1 MITMPSDFK
10 PAKMALINVG
20 RILRRRGVSPLGLV
34 GLVAIAAAA
43 LLPLTG
49 STFYLRLGI
58 EALLLGCLALSV
70 DILLGVTG
78 LLSLGQAA
86 FFGLAAYTG
95 AIVLV
100 KDPGSFWLAFVMS
113 ISVTVSAAAVFG
125 AIAIRVNGV
134 YFALITFAFSEV
146 MYKLVFHSKFV
157 GGSDGLLGIK
167 PPMVSFFGLA
177 ALPLSNNLVFF
188 YAALAVVTGLYLG
201 VRRILATPFGSVL
214 SAIRDNEG
222 RVTFVGYDPFWYKWL
237 AFVLAAA
244 VAGVGGF
251 FHPLLRGFASPDLLG
266 FEVSTKAVVMT
277 IVGGMGTLLGP
288 VIGAVIITF
297 IELFVG
303 IATERHLLVIGAL
316 FVLCVVFRP
325 QGLLGDIAQR
335 ARLPRST
342 GAD

>member
-1 MITMPSDFK
+1 MTIPCGLK
-10 PAKMALINVG
+10 PLSG
-20 RILRRRGVSPLGLV
+20 LWRIWRRRDVSPLGLV
-34 GLVAIAAAA
+34 GLVVLAVAA
-43 LLPLTG
+43 LLPVTG

-86 FFGLAAYTG
+86 FFGIAAYTG
-95 AIVLV
+95 AVMLV
-100 KDPGSFWLAFVMS
+100 NGYGSFWLAFAASVG
-113 ISVTVSAAAVFG
+113 VTVSAAAIFG
-125 AIAIRVNGV
+125 AIAIRVHGV

-146 MYKLVFHSKFV
+146 MYKLVFHSKAV

-167 PPMVSFFGLA
+167 PPVVSLFGLA
-177 ALPLSNNLVFF
+177 ELPLGNNLVFF

-214 SAIRDNEG
+214 AAIRDNEG
-222 RVTFVGYDPFWYKWL
+222 RVAFVGYNPFWHKWL

-266 FEVSTKAVVMT
+266 FEVSSKAVVMT

-288 VIGAVIITF
+288 VFGAVIITF
-297 IELFVG
+297 VELFVG

-316 FVLCVVFRP
+316 FVLCVIFRP
-325 QGLLGDIAQR
+325 TGLLGGIAQR
-335 ARLPRST
+335 RPR
-342 GAD
+342 GGD

>member
-1 MITMPSDFK
+1 MTMTSRDAK
-10 PAKMALINVG
+10 PAKTGLIG
-20 RILRRRGVSPLGLV
+20 IGTIMRGGGISPLGLV
-34 GLVAIAAAA
+34 GLAAIAAAA

-86 FFGLAAYTG
+86 FFGIAAYTG

-100 KDPGSFWLAFVMS
+100 KASGSFWLAFATS
-113 ISVTVSAAAVFG
+113 IGMTVLAAAVFG
-125 AIAIRVNGV
+125 AIALRVHGV

-146 MYKLVFHSKFV
+146 MYKLVFHSKAV

-167 PPMVSFFGLA
+167 PPAVSFFGTA
-177 ALPLSNNLVFF
+177 ELPLGNNVVFF
-188 YAALAVVTGLYLG
+188 YVALAVVASLYVG

-214 SAIRDNEG
+214 SAIRDNEA
-222 RVTFVGYDPFWYKWL
+222 RVAFVGYDPFWYKWL
-237 AFVLAAA
+237 AFVLAAG

-251 FHPLLRGFASPDLLG
+251 FYPLLRGFASPDLLG

-277 IVGGMGTLLGP
+277 LVGGMGTLLGP
-288 VIGAVIITF
+288 VFGAVIITF
-297 IELFVG
+297 VELFVG

-316 FVLCVVFRP
+316 FVLCVIFRP
-325 QGLLGDIAQR
+325 QGLLGGIAQR
-335 ARLPRST
+335 VRLLQPT
-342 GAD
+342 GGD

>member
-1 MITMPSDFK
+1 MTGIPHGPGQVKT
-10 PAKMALINVG
+10 ALIG
-20 RILRRRGVSPLGLV
+20 LGKIWRRRAISPLGLV
-34 GLVAIAAAA
+34 GVAMLAAAA

-86 FFGLAAYTG
+86 FFGIAAYTG
-95 AIVLV
+95 AVMLV
-100 KDPGSFWLAFVMS
+100 KGYGSFWLAFVTS
-113 ISVTVSAAAVFG
+113 IGVTVSAAAVFG
-125 AIAIRVNGV
+125 AIAIRVHGV
-134 YFALITFAFSEV
+134 YFALITLAFSEV
-146 MYKLVFHSKFV
+146 MYKLVFHSKAV

-167 PPMVSFFGLA
+167 PPVISLFGLA
-177 ALPLSNNLVFF
+177 ELPLDNNLVFF
-188 YAALAVVTGLYLG
+188 YAVLAVVTGLYLG

-222 RVTFVGYDPFWYKWL
+222 RVAFIGYDSFRYKWL

-266 FEVSTKAVVMT
+266 FEVSSKAVVMT

-288 VIGAVIITF
+288 IFGAVLITF
-297 IELFVG
+297 VELFVG
-303 IATERHLLVIGAL
+303 IATERQLLVIGAL

-325 QGLLGDIAQR
+325 TGLLGGIVQQVR
-335 ARLPRST
+335 PPRT
-342 GAD
+342 KRGD

>member
-1 MITMPSDFK
+1 MITMPSDVES
-10 PAKMALINVG
+10 AKTALA
-20 RILRRRGVSPLGLV
+20 RIGKIIRRCRVSPFGLV
-34 GLVAIAAAA
+34 GLGAIAAAA

-100 KDPGSFWLAFVMS
+100 TTSGSFWLAFATS
-113 ISVTVSAAAVFG
+113 ISVTVLAAAIFG
-125 AIAIRVNGV
+125 AIAIRVHGV

-146 MYKLVFHSKFV
+146 LYKLVFHSKAV

-167 PPMVSFFGLA
+167 PPVVSFFGLA
-177 ALPLSNNLVFF
+177 ELSLGNNIVFF
-188 YAALAVVTGLYLG
+188 YVALAVVTGLYLG

-222 RVTFVGYDPFWYKWL
+222 RVAFVGYDPFWYKWL

-277 IVGGMGTLLGP
+277 LVGGMGTLLGP
-288 VIGAVIITF
+288 VVGAVIITF
-297 IELFVG
+297 VELFVG
-303 IATERHLLVIGAL
+303 IVTERHLLVIGAL
-316 FVLCVVFRP
+316 FVLCVIFRP
-325 QGLLGDIAQR
+325 QGLLGGIAQR
-335 ARLPRST
+335 VRLLRPT
-342 GAD
+342 GGD